1 MALATKPELEELA
14 RLLKPGQV
22 ITNPVELLTYEVDA
36 ANDRGKPDG
45 VAFPITPED
54 VEMIVRWAARH
65 RIPLVARGAGTGL
78 SGGAVAE
85 RGGLI
90 VAFSRMNRILEL
102 QPAGR
107 CVSVEPGVVHAD
119 LDACVRRAGLFYPPD
134 PASGRSATLG
144 GNIAENAGGP
154 HCFKYGVTTNY
165 LTGLDVVLA
174 SGQRVRLGGKAL
186 DYPEYDLLGL
196 VTGSEGTLGV
206 VTRAD
211 IRLKRVP
218 PGVKTMMAA
227 FSTVEEAGEAVSAII
242 AQGLVPATLE
252 FMDRKMMGMI
262 EDYAHAGLPLE
273 AGAALII
280 EVDGFP
286 ESLAPQIEE
295 IISILKSHNAFDL
308 RVAQTGEER
317 DRIWYG
323 RKSAAGAMARLA
335 PAYYLLDGTVPR
347 SKLAHTLGLINHAC
361 EKLDLRVGYVFHAG
375 DGNLHPFILIDDPHD
390 PEMVGRVHEAGR
402 MVMEICVAQ
411 RGSITGEHGVGIE
424 KRSFMPLMYG
434 PDELQAMW
442 EVKEAFDPQGILN
455 PGKILPPREEIAAV
469 TRPSE
474 SSPLRELR
482 ERDGNG
488 DDLFEPRS
496 VPEAAEALR
505 YAAADGK
512 HVRLRGGGSKSGL
525 LPEVHPILSTR
536 NLAGIHEYALQ
547 DLYITAG
554 AGTRLADLQAELALD
569 GMWLPLVSPWEE
581 ATLGGI
587 IAANA
592 NAPLRMRYGGIRDLV
607 LASTVVQIGG
617 RVLQLGRPVVKNVAG
632 YDLTR
637 LSVGS
642 YGTLGLIAEVTLK
655 LAPLPRRRS
664 SLIVPLEDLNSGL
677 ALAARLLPLCLNASA
692 LLLCSGCPEL
702 TPAPF
707 HLIYTAEGL
716 AEDVGAEMDEV
727 RRAAQAALQPGGASG
742 LQEVS
747 VPSGTEVWQNWMR
760 LAMPHPARGA
770 ARAPVVR
777 AGVPVHQ
784 LPGLV
789 QSLASELVR
798 GSFVADIANGLL
810 YTQGGPETW
819 TLRRAALQLGGYAVL
834 LASPPGEPLLPDDI
848 WGYEPAG
855 LELMDR
861 LKERWDPDG
870 LLNPGAFL

>member
-1 MALATKPELEELA
+1 MALAIKPELEELA
-14 RLLKPGQV
+14 RLLRPGQV

-45 VAFPITPED
+45 VVFPTTAED

-65 RIPLVARGAGTGL
+65 RLPLVARGAGTGL

-119 LDACVRRAGLFYPPD
+119 LDAYVRRAGLFYPPD
-134 PASGRSATLG
+134 PSSGRSATLG

-165 LTGLDVVLA
+165 LTGLDLVLA
-174 SGQRVRLGGKAL
+174 GGQRVRLGGQAL
-186 DYPEYDLLGL
+186 DYPEYDLLGI
-196 VTGSEGTLGV
+196 VAGSEGTLGV

-211 IRLKRVP
+211 VRLQRVP

-227 FSTVEEAGEAVSAII
+227 FSTVEQAGEAVSAII

-252 FMDRKMMGMI
+252 FMDRKMIRMI

-273 AGAALII
+273 AEAALII

-295 IISILKSHNAFDL
+295 IISILSAHQAFDL

-347 SKLAHTLGLINHAC
+347 SKLAHTLSLVNQVC
-361 EKLDLRVGYVFHAG
+361 DKLNLRVGYVFHAG
-375 DGNLHPFILIDDPHD
+375 DGNLHPFILIEDPHD

-402 MVMEICVAQ
+402 RVMEICVGQ
-411 RGSITGEHGVGIE
+411 RGSISGEHGVGIE
-424 KRSFMPLMYG
+424 KRNFMPLMYG
-434 PDELQAMW
+434 SDELHAMW
-442 EVKEAFDPQGILN
+442 EVKEVFDPQGILN
-455 PGKILPPREEIAAV
+455 PGKILPAREEIAEAG
-469 TRPSE
+469 RPAEE
-474 SSPLRELR
+474 SPAPARTGR
-482 ERDGNG
+482 G
-488 DDLFEPRS
+488 DDPFEPRS
-496 VPEAAEALR
+496 VAEAAEALR
-505 YAAADGK
+505 CAAADGK

-525 LPEVHPILSTR
+525 LPPVHPVLSTCK
-536 NLAGIHEYALQ
+536 LAGIREYALQ

-554 AGTRLADLQAELALD
+554 AGTRLAVLQAELARD
-569 GMWLPLVSPWEE
+569 GMWVPLVSPWEE

-592 NAPLRMRYGGIRDLV
+592 NAPLRMRYGSIRDLV
-607 LASTVVQIGG
+607 LASAVVQISG
-617 RVLQLGRPVVKNVAG
+617 RVLQTGRPVVKNVAG
-632 YDLTR
+632 YDLTK
-637 LSVGS
+637 LFVGS
-642 YGTLGLIAEVTLK
+642 YGTLGLISEVTLK

-664 SLIVPLEDLNSGL
+664 SLIVPLENLDSGL

-692 LLLCSGCPEL
+692 LLLCSGCSEL
-702 TPAPF
+702 SSAPF

-716 AEDVGAEMDEV
+716 AEDVRAEMDEV
-727 RRAAQAALQPGGASG
+727 NRALQACGASG
-742 LQEVS
+742 LQTVS
-747 VPSGTEVWQNWMR
+747 APSGTEVWRNWLR
-760 LAMPHPARGA
+760 LAAPHPARGA
-770 ARAPVVR
+770 ARAAVVR
-777 AGVPVHQ
+777 AGVPPHQ
-784 LPGLV
+784 MASLM
-789 QSLASELVR
+789 QSLAPELLK

-810 YTQGGPETW
+810 YTHGGPGIW

-834 LASPPGEPLLPDDI
+834 LASPPEDPLLPDDI
-848 WGYEPAG
+848 WGYEPAA
-855 LELMDR
+855 LSLMDR